1 MENRIDLIKEQADK
15 GCATAQY
22 NYAKLL
28 LYGKGVR
35 KNKKSAIE
43 YLEKAINQKHLK
55 AKYFLGLI
63 EQKSLK
69 TFDQGYQRILET
81 ADAGL
86 MEAQETIGDIFYY
99 FRRAG
104 TFDLAYKYYKMAGD
118 QGSSTADISL
128 AKLLFD
134 TRYHEKTKTT
144 VEGNGKKFTI
154 HAKLKTKEDLLI
166 YLRRASERGN
176 QEAQLMLA
184 NTIIPQEN

>member
-1 MENRIDLIKEQADK
+1 MENRIDEIRKEADK

-69 TFDQGYQRILET
+69 TFDQGYLN
-81 ADAGL
+81 
-86 MEAQETIGDIFYY
+86 F
-99 FRRAG
+99 
-104 TFDLAYKYYKMAGD
+104 
-118 QGSSTADISL
+118 
-128 AKLLFD
+128 
-134 TRYHEKTKTT
+134 
-144 VEGNGKKFTI
+144 
-154 HAKLKTKEDLLI
+154 LI
-166 YLRRASERGN
+166 
-176 QEAQLMLA
+176 
-184 NTIIPQEN
+184 EN